1 MLYYIHNIR
10 KGENKMTK
18 TDRVVI
24 VERAVQNRAEFN
36 NIGKLSKSEKQKFE
50 NQMKVY
56 SRNFLKENFDM
67 KLEIPIKIDGRLT
80 RTGGSYHHT
89 TKKALMIKV
98 SERFMYGALLDETE
112 GVGAILDILEHELVH
127 YALHM
132 QGKDYN
138 DGSKEFEETLARL
151 NVGSSGATAKKKRLS
166 AKKNVWYNI
175 YDIYH
180 NKVLGTT
187 NLYKHTK
194 KEQDWIGNRV
204 GYRIVKSYF

>member
-1 MLYYIHNIR
+1 
-10 KGENKMTK
+10 MTK
-18 TDRVVI
+18 TDRIVI
-24 VERAVQNRAEFN
+24 VERTVQNRAEFN

-50 NQMKVY
+50 EQMKVY
-56 SRNFLKENFDM
+56 SRNFLKQNFDM

-80 RTGGSYHHT
+80 SAGGSYHHT
-89 TKKALMIKV
+89 RKSAIMIKI

-112 GVGAILDILEHELVH
+112 GVDAILDILKHELVH

-132 QGKDYN
+132 QGKDYD

-151 NVGSSGATAKKKRLS
+151 NIGSSGATAEKKRLS

-180 NKVLGTT
+180 NRILGKT
-187 NLYKHTK
+187 NIYNHTK
-194 KEQDWIGNRV
+194 KEQNWIGNRV
-204 GYRIVKSYF
+204 GYRIVKTYF

>member
-1 MLYYIHNIR
+1 
-10 KGENKMTK
+10 MTK
-18 TDRVVI
+18 TDRVII
-24 VERAVQNRAEFN
+24 VEKAVQSKTEFN
-36 NIGKLSKSEKQKFE
+36 KIGKLSKSEKQKFE
-50 NQMKVY
+50 QQMRMY
-56 SRNFLKENFDM
+56 ARNFLKENFDM

-89 TKKALMIKV
+89 VKKALMIKV

-132 QGKDYN
+132 QGKDYY

-151 NVGSSGATAKKKRLS
+151 NIGSSGYTAEKKRLS

-180 NKVLGTT
+180 NKVLGKT
-187 NLYKHTK
+187 NLYNHTK
-194 KEQDWIGNRV
+194 QEQDWIGNRV

>member
-1 MLYYIHNIR
+1 
-10 KGENKMTK
+10 MTK

-36 NIGKLSKSEKQKFE
+36 SIGKLSKSEKQKFE
-50 NQMKVY
+50 QQMRMY

-89 TKKALMIKV
+89 TKKALMIKI

-180 NKVLGTT
+180 NKVLGKT

-194 KEQDWIGNRV
+194 KEQDWIGSRV